1 MLVLHTQQHILK
13 HIKLVTVFGIC
24 YRICYALCYRL
35 SGPLQGKVKL
45 FFVIIIFSK
54 CNGMICFFF
63 LRISIL
69 LFFYFHRYWNIVRH
83 YTPYSLSN
91 KTLVAK
97 MDVFLFISSQNST
110 RQLNCVN
117 LCNFI
122 QAFPFEIN
130 LRKKKWFVILIYWLP
145 SKISEFFFSQRLNK
159 YHRLLQKLFENYMG
173 QCIQEWSK

>member
-1 MLVLHTQQHILK
+1 MEY
-13 HIKLVTVFGIC
+13 VTGYVTHYVIV
-24 YRICYALCYRL
+24 YQDLY
-35 SGPLQGKVKL
+35 KVKL
-45 FFVIIIFSK
+45 FFVIIFFSK

-130 LRKKKWFVILIYWLP
+130 LRKKKNGLWYLSIGFPQKSVN
-145 SKISEFFFSQRLNK
+145 FFFPKRLNK

-173 QCIQEWSK
+173 QCIQEWSKQHLRKTDFKKFEWIWCA

>member
-1 MLVLHTQQHILK
+1 MLVFHTQQHILK

-35 SGPLQGKVKL
+35 SGPLQSKT
-45 FFVIIIFSK
+45 FFRNNFFFSK

-63 LRISIL
+63 LGISIL

-130 LRKKKWFVILIYWLP
+130 LRKEKMVCDTYLLASLKNQWI
-145 SKISEFFFSQRLNK
+145 FFSKRVNK
-159 YHRLLQKLFENYMG
+159 YRRLL
-173 QCIQEWSK
+173 